1 MKKKILRIVLYV
13 IGLMILA
20 FGITLNVRTGL
31 GTSPIISVSNVF
43 AIIFSFRIGD
53 TTFILYSI
61 FVLSEI
67 VIHIIQRNNEK
78 NLTLTAMVLKDILQ
92 LPLALLFTRIM
103 NIFELFIPNMRVLE
117 EGFLSTP
124 LWQMTALLIAIA
136 ATGIGATFS
145 LDMRIVPNP
154 GDGIVQA
161 ISDISGKD
169 IGLIKNIFDGSNV
182 LLAALLGLI
191 FQKGI
196 VGIGIGTLLAFLG
209 VGRVIYIFN
218 RFFGKRLS
226 LLLS

>member
-78 NLTLTAMVLKDILQ
+78 NLALTAMVLKDILQ

-136 ATGIGATFS
+136 ATGIGAALS

-169 IGLIKNIFDGSNV
+169 IGLIKNIFDGSKSFSRHS
-182 LLAALLGLI
+182 LALSSKKALSG
-191 FQKGI
+191 
-196 VGIGIGTLLAFLG
+196 
-209 VGRVIYIFN
+209 
-218 RFFGKRLS
+218 
-226 LLLS
+226 